1 MGTKGRLVALG
12 SRGWSSFFFFFS
24 LPHMKFVRN
33 EVHKYDSTKAAQE
46 ALTRL
51 QSSDLIA
58 VSIKIFTGMLM
69 LAC

>member
-1 MGTKGRLVALG
+1 
-12 SRGWSSFFFFFS
+12 
-24 LPHMKFVRN
+24 MKFVRN